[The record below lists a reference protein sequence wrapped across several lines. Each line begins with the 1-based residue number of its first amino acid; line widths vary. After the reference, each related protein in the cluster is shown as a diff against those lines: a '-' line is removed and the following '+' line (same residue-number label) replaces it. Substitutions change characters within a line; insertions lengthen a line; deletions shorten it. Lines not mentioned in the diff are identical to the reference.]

1 MKNKNIFIPIV
12 IIVLVAIVL
21 GIFVFVKKSEN
32 SFSKNLFTEISYDVP
47 LKFERDEEYAY
58 SRYYR
63 YTDNFVHCS
72 FSVNVDEKDYYN
84 GFNNWFKGRIHFNLN
99 DEISELK
106 EITVNDIKML
116 YIEKKSRGSLDYY
129 YGVESS
135 KYFYLLTYSI
145 DDYENGDR
153 NDLDSNFCYNV
164 KDNIIDSVN
173 VR

>member
-1 MKNKNIFIPIV
+1 MNKKKLLIPIIILV
-12 IIVLVAIVL
+12 LIVLVSIIYGIVN
-21 GIFVFVKKSEN
+21 ISKSH
-32 SFSKNLFTEISYDVP
+32 FSENLFTEIDYKVP
-47 LKFERDEEYAY
+47 SEFEKDDDYAY

-72 FSVNVDEKDYYN
+72 FSANVDEKDYYN

-99 DEISELK
+99 DEISGLK
-106 EITVNDIKML
+106 EITINDIKML

-145 DDYENGDR
+145 DDYKHGDG
-153 NDLDSNFCYNV
+153 NELESNICLSA
-164 KDNIIDSVN
+164 KDKIIESVN